1 MHPLWRLL
9 VLLSLLFLSL
19 DLHKQPW
26 PGLTK
31 AHTDSKSTLARIIAQ
46 GLLKHN
52 IEDQIQNIRLLD
64 SMNASGQV
72 APWMVGWL
80 ISGMN
85 LQQQQ
90 EGSINITNIQLDDG
104 GIQIS
109 SHKEWF
115 LAHISLEFDID
126 LSLLFN
132 NKIAKTHA
140 RMNLAVESWLEKDEF
155 CRRDLVIGT
164 CLVEPSSIHTTVLT
178 EDISPNMKH
187 FLHNFRENLGKVI
200 PHLLES
206 QVCPLIS
213 EILRQLD
220 VKLLKSLMGECLHP
234 STKEDS
240 GRGKLLLMN
249 SANCESSQ
257 PLRVFQLPADD
268 QKEIPHLGT
277 LSLSQSM
284 VSFYCPENL
293 YHRPSG

>member
-1 MHPLWRLL
+1 MLQTQRYSTGGTSNHNIFLEQLLPARPSAGMSHHP
-9 VLLSLLFLSL
+9 F
-19 DLHKQPW
+19 
-26 PGLTK
+26 
-31 AHTDSKSTLARIIAQ
+31 IAQ

-52 IEDQIQNIRLLD
+52 LEGQIQDIRLLD
-64 SMNASGQV
+64 SMNALGQV

-80 ISGMN
+80 IGGVPHPSA
-85 LQQQQ
+85 LSLC
-90 EGSINITNIQLDDG
+90 SINITNIQLDDG

-126 LSLLFN
+126 WSLLFN

-140 RMNLAVESWLEKDEF
+140 HMNLAVESWLEKDKF
-155 CRRDLVIGT
+155 CWRGLAIGT
-164 CLVEPSSIHTTVLT
+164 CLGEPSSNHTTVLT

-206 QVCPLIS
+206 QACPLIS

-240 GRGKLLLMN
+240 GW
-249 SANCESSQ
+249 ANGWKRPPDWGSQ
-257 PLRVFQLPADD
+257 
-268 QKEIPHLGT
+268 
-277 LSLSQSM
+277 
-284 VSFYCPENL
+284 
-293 YHRPSG
+293 

>member
-9 VLLSLLFLSL
+9 VFLSLLFLSL
-19 DLHKQPW
+19 ALHKQPW
-26 PGLTK
+26 PGLAK
-31 AHTDSKSTLARIIAQ
+31 AHTDCQSTLARIIAQ

-52 IEDQIQNIRLLD
+52 LEGQIQDIRLLD
-64 SMNASGQV
+64 SMNALGQV

-80 ISGMN
+80 IGGVPHPSA
-85 LQQQQ
+85 LSLC
-90 EGSINITNIQLDDG
+90 SINITNIQLDDG

-126 LSLLFN
+126 WSLRLFN

-140 RMNLAVESWLEKDEF
+140 HMNLAVESWLEKDKF
-155 CRRDLVIGT
+155 CWRGLAIGT
-164 CLVEPSSIHTTVLT
+164 CLGEPSSNHTTVLT

-206 QVCPLIS
+206 QACPLIS

-240 GRGKLLLMN
+240 GW
-249 SANCESSQ
+249 ANGWKRPPDWGSQ
-257 PLRVFQLPADD
+257 
-268 QKEIPHLGT
+268 
-277 LSLSQSM
+277 
-284 VSFYCPENL
+284 
-293 YHRPSG
+293 